1 MKCGSQLSKV
11 FLRERENK
19 DSKGKL
25 EIILNL
31 GVTQTT
37 AKTEKKANFF
47 LSLTK
52 KNEEKIHFNFI
63 KCESVNFEKIISH
76 NEIGKIKIQ
85 RYPTVICKQQQEN
98 MLTR

>member
-1 MKCGSQLSKV
+1 M
-11 FLRERENK
+11 
-19 DSKGKL
+19 
-25 EIILNL
+25 

-63 KCESVNFEKIISH
+63 KCESVNFEKII
-76 NEIGKIKIQ
+76 
-85 RYPTVICKQQQEN
+85 
-98 MLTR
+98 